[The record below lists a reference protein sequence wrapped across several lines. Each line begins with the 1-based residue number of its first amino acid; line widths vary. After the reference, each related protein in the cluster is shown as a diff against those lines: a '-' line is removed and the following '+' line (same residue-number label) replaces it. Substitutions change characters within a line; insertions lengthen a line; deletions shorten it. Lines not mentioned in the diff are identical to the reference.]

1 MGSSSNRSAN
11 WWDSP
16 AEKPTASE
24 TVIAP
29 SAFDPADLDPTIPRL
44 KSKKPSK
51 ARPAGAPFE
60 AELDATELDERG
72 RAGTTWTARAR
83 ELSRSNVVFLSRR
96 MTFPGRLL
104 LLAVH
109 RIDDKPVPL
118 FGKVYQCD
126 YEADGLYRVDLD
138 LLPVPDH
145 RAIRDWVTARG
156 HANTRHSERNA

>member
-1 MGSSSNRSAN
+1 MGTSSNRSAN
-11 WWDSP
+11 WWDSASDKP
-16 AEKPTASE
+16 AE
-24 TVIAP
+24 AP
-29 SAFDPADLDPTIPRL
+29 VVVESSAFDPADLDPTIPRL
-44 KSKKPSK
+44 KSKRPAK

-60 AELDATELDERG
+60 AEVDATELDERG
-72 RAGTTWTARAR
+72 RASTTWSARAR

-138 LLPVPDH
+138 LLPVPEH

-156 HANTRHSERNA
+156 HAGSRHADRTI

>member
-1 MGSSSNRSAN
+1 VGSSPNRPSN

-16 AEKPTASE
+16 AEKSASPQVVVE
-24 TVIAP
+24 SST
-29 SAFDPADLDPTIPRL
+29 FDPADLDPTIPRL
-44 KSKKPSK
+44 KSKKA
-51 ARPAGAPFE
+51 ARTRPTGAPFE

-72 RAGTTWTARAR
+72 RASTTWTARAR

-145 RAIRDWVTARG
+145 RAIRDWVAARG
-156 HANTRHSERNA
+156 HANSRHSDRNA